1 MKSRFKRFSVFAV
14 MIFTFACIGAEQA
27 EQLILKP
34 EDARL
39 LVLSN
44 DAGVLSS
51 EWDVKAAEGRVKSAE
66 AAAYPHISRETH
78 ASWIAN
84 PTEAI
89 VIETGEIA
97 STPTPIPPQP
107 LTIVDAQDPFY
118 YSAALSLDMPVYTR
132 GKLATQVEMREHELK
147 KSRTGG
153 VYSQVDAV
161 ARLFKNLYALMYHRE
176 ALSLVQDQRELT
188 ARMLT
193 ALEGSMN
200 AGAMTDLDYQEAVLN
215 ARKLDRTLASLS
227 ARIRS
232 LEREIVTQTGME
244 DSIAV
249 TVSTDGLSPEPKLAV
264 KDGETWVR
272 KALTEN
278 PSLKEASYSRDALN
292 SMAKLAEKQSS
303 PLPDMFLNITGGWNG
318 SRLPFDSG
326 WEDKGGWFMTVTI
339 GSGGTLLDFGDR
351 AGNVQEAQALAAK
364 ADEAYRA
371 ARENLVDAIYGLMDT
386 LATLEGDVRYADA
399 LVDVNTRKMNDE
411 FSKRDAGA
419 SSDLSTLKT
428 QSEQL
433 DSILDLVS
441 LRMQY
446 TDTAIDLLSLAAPYN
461 VLNAEPFFSAS

>member
-1 MKSRFKRFSVFAV
+1 
-14 MIFTFACIGAEQA
+14 
-27 EQLILKP
+27 
-34 EDARL
+34 
-39 LVLSN
+39 
-44 DAGVLSS
+44 
-51 EWDVKAAEGRVKSAE
+51 
-66 AAAYPHISRETH
+66 
-78 ASWIAN
+78 
-84 PTEAI
+84 
-89 VIETGEIA
+89 
-97 STPTPIPPQP
+97 
-107 LTIVDAQDPFY
+107 
-118 YSAALSLDMPVYTR
+118 
-132 GKLATQVEMREHELK
+132 
-147 KSRTGG
+147 
-153 VYSQVDAV
+153 
-161 ARLFKNLYALMYHRE
+161 
-176 ALSLVQDQRELT
+176 
-188 ARMLT
+188 
-193 ALEGSMN
+193 
-200 AGAMTDLDYQEAVLN
+200 
-215 ARKLDRTLASLS
+215 
-227 ARIRS
+227 
-232 LEREIVTQTGME
+232 
-244 DSIAV
+244 
-249 TVSTDGLSPEPKLAV
+249 
-264 KDGETWVR
+264 
-272 KALTEN
+272 
-278 PSLKEASYSRDALN
+278 
-292 SMAKLAEKQSS
+292 MAKLAEKQSS

-318 SRLPFDSG
+318 SRLPFKGG

>member
-1 MKSRFKRFSVFAV
+1 
-14 MIFTFACIGAEQA
+14 
-27 EQLILKP
+27 
-34 EDARL
+34 
-39 LVLSN
+39 
-44 DAGVLSS
+44 
-51 EWDVKAAEGRVKSAE
+51 
-66 AAAYPHISRETH
+66 
-78 ASWIAN
+78 
-84 PTEAI
+84 
-89 VIETGEIA
+89 
-97 STPTPIPPQP
+97 
-107 LTIVDAQDPFY
+107 
-118 YSAALSLDMPVYTR
+118 
-132 GKLATQVEMREHELK
+132 MREHELK

-318 SRLPFDSG
+318 SRLPFKGG